1 MNALHLIIAGRVQ
14 GVGFRDWMV
23 GEARARAIAGWVRN
37 RGRDQVEAVI
47 CGASPDV
54 DAMLAVCHQGPPAA
68 RVLSVEATQTDP
80 VEEPSFRCLPT
91 V

>member
-1 MNALHLIIAGRVQ
+1 MKSLHLIISGRVQ
-14 GVGFRDWMV
+14 GVGFRDWMM

-47 CGASPDV
+47 CGAPEDV
-54 DAMLAVCHQGPPAA
+54 DAILAVCHQGPPAA
-68 RVLSVEATQTDP
+68 RVLSVTVTQTDA
-80 VEEPSFRCLPT
+80 VTEASFRWLAS

>member
-1 MNALHLIIAGRVQ
+1 MKSLHLIISGRVQ
-14 GVGFRDWMV
+14 GVGFRDWMM

-47 CGASPDV
+47 CGAPEDV
-54 DAMLAVCHQGPPAA
+54 DAMLAACHQGPPAA
-68 RVLSVEATQTDP
+68 RVLSVTVTQTDA
-80 VEEPSFRCLPT
+80 VTEASFRWLAS